1 MAQAPIR
8 VASPQSVPHP
18 PHSIHIHFTR
28 SLSICT
34 SRHVCIYTLLHPHPH
49 PLLVK
54 EDSILDMEISG
65 TPSHFSLCATRPAS
79 QPWNRSREASLQRGC
94 CRRGPLS
101 EALSG
106 LDRRRGN
113 PCLKPRT
120 LTWSGSGSLQA
131 GPLLKGIFGLGFA
144 WARIG
149 CHGWGQGD
157 SGGTSPA
164 GAKLSHI
171 QPLPPPRP
179 QRE

>member
-1 MAQAPIR
+1 
-8 VASPQSVPHP
+8 
-18 PHSIHIHFTR
+18 
-28 SLSICT
+28 
-34 SRHVCIYTLLHPHPH
+34 
-49 PLLVK
+49 
-54 EDSILDMEISG
+54 METSG
-65 TPSHFSLCATRPAS
+65 TPSHLPPCAIKSAS
-79 QPWNRSREASLQRGC
+79 QPGNRGTEVERHHCREGAAEGDLIGGTQWPGQ
-94 CRRGPLS
+94 
-101 EALSG
+101 EE
-106 LDRRRGN
+106 GN

-131 GPLLKGIFGLGFA
+131 GPLLKGIFGLGLA